1 MDVGDVFLAVAN
13 VDLATNNKNRPAQ
26 KRVVLEQVLSVI
38 ILSKVLAF
46 EVHRLVHLCFF
57 AEKRFVATCQFLQ
70 CVEFYWR
77 NWLLTDVV
85 KNQVIFR

>member
-1 MDVGDVFLAVAN
+1 MDVGDVFLAIAN

-26 KRVVLEQVLSVI
+26 KRVVLEQVFSVI

-46 EVHRLVHLCFF
+46 EVHRLVHLRLF
-57 AEKRFVATCQFLQ
+57 AEQCFVSSSHILK
-70 CVEFYWR
+70 CVEFVCR

-85 KNQVIFR
+85 ENQIVFR